1 MAFNRWSTVIHKTI
15 SNSCQKNWFLRAAP
29 SSSASCNWSRSLC
42 ENNASSSSSSS
53 PSLSSY
59 HIGGGPS
66 YMRGVV
72 FWEPNKPLS
81 IEEFRIPRPKA
92 GEILIK
98 TKGKLF
104 LRPPVYTSCGVC
116 HSDLHVIKGE
126 LPFASPCVVGHEITG
141 EVVEHGPMT
150 DTRTIE
156 RFPIGAHVVGAFIMP
171 CGSCFFCSKGQDDL
185 CEDFFAYNRAKGT
198 LYDGE
203 TRLFL
208 RDSDRSKQGVTV
220 IPKDTFLLE
229 WICLEVFPPTP
240 SSTGKPIYMYSMG
253 GLAEYCV
260 VPAHGLCVLPDTL
273 PYTESAILGCAVF
286 TAYGAMAHAAEV
298 RPGDTVAVIG
308 IGGVGSSCL
317 QIARA
322 FGASEIIAVDVQDDK
337 LQKAKTLGATHTINS
352 RNEDAVEKIRE
363 ITGGR
368 GVDVAVEALGK
379 PQTFLQCTQS
389 VRDGGKAVMIG
400 LTDSSARGEV
410 DINRLVRRQRNL
422 GLSHP
427 VTRSSLVKTLQI
439 LTAHDLRDGGEQQD
453 ELELRLLDKVK
464 IIGSYGGRARQD
476 LPKLVKL
483 AESGIFN
490 LSAAVSRTCQIED
503 ANEIYQDL
511 NRGSIIGRAVV
522 EIM

>member
-1 MAFNRWSTVIHKTI
+1 MAFNRWSMVIRNAVGSSWSQKT
-15 SNSCQKNWFLRAAP
+15 CAF
-29 SSSASCNWSRSLC
+29 SSAASSAPCSWRRSLC
-42 ENNASSSSSSS
+42 RNWSSMSSQST
-53 PSLSSY
+53 SSY
-59 HIGGGPS
+59 HLNGGPS
-66 YMRGVV
+66 YMKGFV

-81 IEEFRIPRPKA
+81 IEEFHMPRPKA
-92 GEILIK
+92 GEVLIK
-98 TKGKLF
+98 TKA
-104 LRPPVYTSCGVC
+104 CGVC

-126 LPFASPCVVGHEITG
+126 LPFASPCVLGHEITG
-141 EVVEHGPMT
+141 EVVELGPLT
-150 DTRTIE
+150 DKRIIE
-156 RFPIGAHVVGAFIMP
+156 RFPVGTQVIGAFIMP

-208 RDSDRSKQGVTV
+208 RNS
-220 IPKDTFLLE
+220 
-229 WICLEVFPPTP
+229 
-240 SSTGKPIYMYSMG
+240 GKPVYMYSMG

-260 VPAHGLCVLPDTL
+260 VPAHALCVLPNTL

-298 RPGDTVAVIG
+298 RAGDTVAVIG

-322 FGASEIIAVDVQDDK
+322 FGASEIIAVDVQDEK
-337 LQKAKTLGATHTINS
+337 LQKAKTLGATQTVNAKHEN
-352 RNEDAVEKIRE
+352 AVEKIKE
-363 ITGGR
+363 ITGGM
-368 GVDVAVEALGK
+368 GVDIAVEALGK

-389 VRDGGKAVMIG
+389 VRDGGKAIMIG

-410 DINRLVRRQRNL
+410 DINRLVRRQ
-422 GLSHP
+422 
-427 VTRSSLVKTLQI
+427 I
-439 LTAHDLRDGGEQQD
+439 
-453 ELELRLLDKVK
+453 K

-490 LSAAVSRTCQIED
+490 LRAAVSRKCKFEEAGQ
-503 ANEIYQDL
+503 AYQDL
-511 NRGSIIGRAVV
+511 NQGAIVGRAVV